1 MSVGDLPGVVQGDGG
16 GRTVEAQLSPAG
28 EWRMAVYSGECSQ
41 YIYTVSIQYL
51 HRVST
56 QWRALI
62 CPHYARARERSRHTP
77 PPALVTINSF

>member
-41 YIYTVSIQYL
+41 YIYTVSTHSIYTVAGTDL
-51 HRVST
+51 SSPCSGEGE
-56 QWRALI
+56 I
-62 CPHYARARERSRHTP
+62 SSHT
-77 PPALVTINSF
+77 ATSAGNN